1 MNDDSAP
8 PRWEEHLSAK
18 PRMNIG
24 IAVLLSKITCGIYG
38 LVWQYKQMKV
48 LNFWLNRREYA
59 FGMWFL
65 LSIITCGIYGVY
77 NEYKMA
83 RGIVEIQEQ
92 NNLMVNN
99 VATICLILTLIGLSI
114 MSMAI
119 QQAEIN
125 RFYVKTDT

>member
-48 LNFWLNRREYA
+48 LNSWLSRREYS

-65 LSIITCGIYGVY
+65 LSIITCGIYAVY
-77 NEYKMA
+77 NEYKMG

-99 VATICLILTLIGLSI
+99 VSTICLFLTLIGLSI
-114 MSMAI
+114 VSMAI
-119 QQAEIN
+119 QQSEIN
-125 RFYVKTDT
+125 KFYN